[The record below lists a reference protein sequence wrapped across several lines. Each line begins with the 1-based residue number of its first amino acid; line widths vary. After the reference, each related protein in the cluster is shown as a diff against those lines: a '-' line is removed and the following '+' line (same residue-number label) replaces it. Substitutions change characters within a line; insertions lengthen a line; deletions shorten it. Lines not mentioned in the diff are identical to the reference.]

1 MYILTRHSLSKLYT
15 IPNRTYISH
24 SRGVEDEVGVP
35 IKPALLSPFIDDF
48 KNNSFTINNAFFSMN
63 SPIHVRNKFT
73 VTVNV
78 TNGDSA
84 TGRFDILLKVN

>member
-1 MYILTRHSLSKLYT
+1 
-15 IPNRTYISH
+15 
-24 SRGVEDEVGVP
+24 
-35 IKPALLSPFIDDF
+35 
-48 KNNSFTINNAFFSMN
+48 MN